1 MLTHIIM
8 TVALSATLSVPN
20 TEVSSEAQ
28 RVEIVNRGLDYLR
41 DKGQEGNGSF
51 SPRVGS
57 GITSL
62 AVTAALRNG
71 VPISDKL
78 VAQGLKFLESKIQTD
93 GGIYAS
99 DRLRNYETCV
109 GIMAFAEANRV
120 AGDRRYDTVL
130 KNAEKFVRGLQIGVG
145 GDVDQSNPYYG
156 GVGYSGKER
165 PDLSNTAFLIE
176 ALHSL
181 ETPSSDPAIQRALL
195 FVSRCQNL
203 DAEWNDTQFADKVND
218 GGFYYVV
225 PTEKVDPSTSER
237 YTTNG
242 GLRSYGSMTYAGFKS
257 LIYAGL
263 NNNDPRAKVALEW
276 ISKNYSLDRNPGQG
290 LSGLFYYY
298 HTFGSALDASGL
310 DVISTPGGEQNWR
323 ADLITTLSKSQRAN
337 GSWVNSDQ
345 QWFESDANLCTA
357 FALLSLA
364 HAKEVAK

>member
-1 MLTHIIM
+1 MLANLII
-8 TVALSATLSVPN
+8 TIALSTTSIAQN
-20 TEVSSEAQ
+20 TQISPEAQ
-28 RVEIVNRGLDYLR
+28 RVEIVNKGLDFLR
-41 DKGQEGNGSF
+41 SKGQEVNGSF

-62 AVTAALRNG
+62 AITAALRHG
-71 VPISDKL
+71 LPINDKL

-109 GIMAFAEANRV
+109 AIMAFAEANRV
-120 AGDRRYDTVL
+120 AGDGRYDTVL
-130 KNAEKFVRGLQIGVG
+130 KNAERFVRGLQIGVA
-145 GDVDQSNPYYG
+145 GDVDQSNPHYG

-181 ETPSSDPAIQRALL
+181 DTPSNDPAIQRALL

-237 YTTNG
+237 YTANG

-263 NNNDPRAKVALEW
+263 NNNDPRAKDALEW
-276 ISKNYSLDRNPGQG
+276 
-290 LSGLFYYY
+290 
-298 HTFGSALDASGL
+298 
-310 DVISTPGGEQNWR
+310 NW
-323 ADLITTLSKSQRAN
+323 K
-337 GSWVNSDQ
+337 
-345 QWFESDANLCTA
+345 
-357 FALLSLA
+357 
-364 HAKEVAK
+364 H